1 MGKDVGMFVVTYQ
14 IGDHKPGALTLHIS
28 LVVSTPNQAISGIG
42 RLFQSVNPPLDV
54 HSNLQGH
61 YSVMCITPQ
70 NCHIQII
77 LTGYPIMNWPGY
89 GGERPTLQP
98 NMKILMVVLAEDW
111 QTGSATFAYLDPMGQ
126 WHEVKGAPVRKI
138 SGSAPSNL

>member
-14 IGDHKPGALTLHIS
+14 IGDDKPGAPALNIS

-42 RLFQSVNPPLDV
+42 RLFQSGNPPLDL

-61 YSVMCITPQ
+61 YSVMCIMPE

-77 LTGYPIMNWPGY
+77 LTGYSIMNWPGY
-89 GGERPTLQP
+89 GGEKPVFQP
-98 NMKILMVVLAEDW
+98 NMKILMVVLTEDW
-111 QTGSATFAYLDPMGQ
+111 QSGSATFAYLDTAGQ
-126 WHEVKGAPVRKI
+126 WHEVEGAPVRKI
-138 SGSAPSNL
+138 SGTAPADL